1 MTKNCIFIT
10 FCFVIFLFY
19 FMNGATVLAKTKD
32 LGQEFPDVCQDSLVM
47 SSVQIKEAPPS
58 LRSAIQHSENA
69 YKCGELTGCRWA
81 PLLHHQMRDVR
92 GLASHLGRVFC
103 PPVSGGE
110 ECATA
115 FKRGAVE
122 SHGNDHE

>member
-1 MTKNCIFIT
+1 
-10 FCFVIFLFY
+10 
-19 FMNGATVLAKTKD
+19 
-32 LGQEFPDVCQDSLVM
+32 M

-58 LRSAIQHSENA
+58 LRSAVQHRENA
-69 YKCGELTGCRWA
+69 NKRGELTGCRWT

-92 GLASHLGRVFC
+92 GRAGRLGLVFC
-103 PPVSGGE
+103 PPVSSGE

-122 SHGNDHE
+122 SHGDDNE